1 MPDFIPVFTSP
12 EGQSEVMSAHQAV
25 MQKWPAPYEE
35 LTIHT
40 SFGETHVIANGSP
53 DATPVVLL
61 HALLATA
68 MSWYRNVETLGQS
81 YRVYSVDI
89 IGEANKS
96 RPVKPITSLDDF
108 LQWFT
113 ELIDGL
119 GIQTL
124 YLVGNSYGGFT
135 GAYYAMKLPDRVRK
149 LVLIGPAA
157 TIYAMMPFNLHM
169 FLPKAMF
176 MFFPKLPGIK
186 RIMRWSNNWIHK
198 GLPPD
203 PLWEPL
209 FYRLMVYGGLINQV
223 FPRVYTR
230 EEFAQIRAQVLF
242 LFGEKEAI
250 YNNLKSA
257 VRAAHELVP
266 NAEIEMIPNAH
277 HVTALAQPDLVN
289 RRLLQFFASVEQDE
303 GQSNENLAAL
313 EVI

>member
-1 MPDFIPVFTSP
+1 MSDSILVFTSP
-12 EGQSEVMSAHQAV
+12 EGQAEVMSAYQAV
-25 MQKWPAPYEE
+25 MEEWPVPYEE

-40 SFGETHVIANGSP
+40 SFGETHVIVNGP
-53 DATPVVLL
+53 QDGPPVVLL

-68 MSWYRNVETLGQS
+68 MSWYRNVETLSQT
-81 YRVYSVDI
+81 YRVYTVDI
-89 IGEANKS
+89 IGEGNKS

-119 GIQTL
+119 GIKTL

-157 TIYAMMPFNLHM
+157 TIYAMMPFHLHM
-169 FLPKAMF
+169 FLPKAMY

-186 RIMRWSNNWIHK
+186 RVMRWSNHWMYK
-198 GLPPD
+198 GLQPD
-203 PLWEPL
+203 PLWGPL

-223 FPRVYTR
+223 FPRVYAK
-230 EEFAQIRAQVLF
+230 EEFARMRSQVLF

-257 VRAAHELVP
+257 VRAARELSP
-266 NAEIEMIPNAH
+266 HAEIEMIPEAH
-277 HVTALAQPDLVN
+277 HVTALAQPDIVN
-289 RRLLQFFASVEQDE
+289 RRLIKFFGPVEQDE
-303 GQSNENLAAL
+303 RRSTEDLAAL
-313 EVI
+313 EIL

>member
-1 MPDFIPVFTSP
+1 MSDYLSVFTSV
-12 EGQSEVMSAHQAV
+12 EGQSEVMRAYQAV
-25 MQKWPAPYEE
+25 MEKWPSPYEE
-35 LTIHT
+35 LTIQT
-40 SFGETHVIANGSP
+40 SFGETHVIANGP
-53 DATPVVLL
+53 LDAPPVVLL

-68 MSWYRNVETLGQS
+68 TSWYRNVETLAQT

-89 IGEANKS
+89 VGEGNKS
-96 RPVKPITSLDDF
+96 RPVNPITSLDDF
-108 LQWFT
+108 LRWFT

-119 GIQTL
+119 GIKTL

-169 FLPKAMF
+169 FVPKAMY
-176 MFFPKLPGIK
+176 MFFPKLPGIQ
-186 RIMRWSNNWIHK
+186 RIMRWSSQWMHK
-198 GLPPD
+198 DLPPD

-223 FPRVYTR
+223 FPRVYKG
-230 EEFAQIRAQVLF
+230 EELAEIQAQVLF
-242 LFGEKEAI
+242 IFGEKEAI
-250 YNNLKSA
+250 YNNLQSA
-257 VRAAHELVP
+257 VRAARELVP

-303 GQSNENLAAL
+303 GQSNEKLAAL